1 MPLLWQNNQKSII
14 KQMIEKQFSELEE
27 CVKESIRDRFNPLV
41 LFEGRDPDAVEYS
54 DNMKHCSIIYKM
66 DYGSYGVHKWY

>member
-1 MPLLWQNNQKSII
+1 
-14 KQMIEKQFSELEE
+14 MIEKQFSELEE

-54 DNMKHCSIIYKM
+54 NDFKHASIVYKINEVCF
-66 DYGSYGVHKWY
+66 GVYKWY